1 MIIPRPKLR
10 LYSQDDWLSEVTSEN
25 NRSALDSFLW
35 IEGTPSAINLMYL
48 RRPQQTLDY
57 QASTAMQPPNSCK
70 TVLSLRL
77 SCLPFK
83 SGEKTSKECSRNLI
97 LHAGHGGSLAGLSGR
112 CLLTT
117 GRNKS
122 GAIAASGAGL
132 SSGTIGLWWRAV
144 IGGYNRGWGVVHVL
158 DCACAVRAGVW
169 VGQDGGSRCL
179 PKKLRYTRF
188 HLFWLHSLTLP
199 LSPSHS
205 LPPTQV
211 IIPSIFSLPFHR

>member
-1 MIIPRPKLR
+1 
-10 LYSQDDWLSEVTSEN
+10 
-25 NRSALDSFLW
+25 
-35 IEGTPSAINLMYL
+35 MYL

-57 QASTAMQPPNSCK
+57 RASTAIQPPNSCK
-70 TVLSLRL
+70 TILSLRL

-83 SGEKTSKECSRNLI
+83 SVEKTSKECSRNLI
-97 LHAGHGGSLAGLSGR
+97 LHAGHGSSLAELSGR

-122 GAIAASGAGL
+122 GAIAASVAGL

-144 IGGYNRGWGVVHVL
+144 IGGYDRGWGVVHVL
-158 DCACAVRAGVW
+158 DFACAVRAGVW

-179 PKKLRYTRF
+179 PKKRRYTRF
-188 HLFWLHSLTLP
+188 IFLIYFLFFGSIHSLF

-205 LPPTQV
+205 LPHTQV
-211 IIPSIFSLPFHR
+211 IIPSILSLPFHW